1 MKLYK
6 VVIVEDDR
14 IIRKS
19 IVNSDWSSI
28 QAEVVGEATD
38 GEKGL
43 EVIREAEPQ
52 LIVTDINMPFMDGI
66 TFAKKVRE
74 INPTIRIIFLTGY
87 DNFEYVH
94 EAVLLK
100 TDDYLLKPI
109 NHEVLLE
116 KAAVALSAWSEE
128 NQKQEKLSTPSS
140 LLRKEFISRVI
151 QNGANGVTTNVQEEL
166 LALGIFPS
174 GPKYVVLNV
183 RTQDC
188 IEGVDLS
195 ALLSKWQVTTEI
207 EVFPYKCDEAYILLS
222 IDEQRLSWI
231 EHFGAD
237 ILETFTKKTNKTIY
251 LSVSDIYVDL
261 QDVEK
266 GIIQLVNDR

>member
-74 INPTIRIIFLTGY
+74 INQIGRASCR
-87 DNFEYVH
+87 E
-94 EAVLLK
+94 
-100 TDDYLLKPI
+100 
-109 NHEVLLE
+109 
-116 KAAVALSAWSEE
+116 
-128 NQKQEKLSTPSS
+128 
-140 LLRKEFISRVI
+140 RV
-151 QNGANGVTTNVQEEL
+151 
-166 LALGIFPS
+166 
-174 GPKYVVLNV
+174 
-183 RTQDC
+183 
-188 IEGVDLS
+188 
-195 ALLSKWQVTTEI
+195 
-207 EVFPYKCDEAYILLS
+207 
-222 IDEQRLSWI
+222 
-231 EHFGAD
+231 
-237 ILETFTKKTNKTIY
+237 
-251 LSVSDIYVDL
+251 
-261 QDVEK
+261 
-266 GIIQLVNDR
+266 